1 MDQSSKPIRFLCDEM
16 LTGLARWLR
25 AAGYDTEVCDPAV
38 ADRKVLERAIND
50 NRILI
55 TRDQKLLE
63 MRNAENS
70 VIWLNCNN
78 IDSCV
83 SALGN
88 KVKINW
94 LLDPFSRCMQC
105 NTPLIEADADKIARV
120 PDESRK
126 LAHPLLYCPECD
138 KVYWEGSHVDRMR
151 QKLEAWS
158 KG

>member
-1 MDQSSKPIRFLCDEM
+1 M
-16 LTGLARWLR
+16 LIGLARWLR
-25 AAGYDTEVCDPAV
+25 AAGYDTEVCDSAV
-38 ADRKVLERAIND
+38 ADRRVLEHAINE

-63 MRNAENS
+63 LRDAENS
-70 VIWLNCNN
+70 VLYLACND

-83 SALGN
+83 KDLGT
-88 KVKINW
+88 KLQINW

-105 NTPLIEADADKIARV
+105 NTPLEKASPDKITQV

-126 LAHPLLYCPECD
+126 LAHPLLYCPACD

-151 QKLEAWS
+151 QKLNTWS
-158 KG
+158 HG

>member
-1 MDQSSKPIRFLCDEM
+1 MEHSSDPVRFLCDEM

-25 AAGYDTEVCDPAV
+25 AAGYDTEVCASAV
-38 ADRKVLERAIND
+38 ADRSVLEHAIKD
-50 NRILI
+50 NRILL

-63 MRNAENS
+63 MRNAKNT
-70 VIWLNCNN
+70 VLWLNCNN

-83 SALGN
+83 KELGK
-88 KVKINW
+88 KVQINW

-105 NTPLIEADADKIARV
+105 NTPLIVADTDKLARV

-126 LAHPLLYCPECD
+126 LAHPLLYCPACD

-151 QKLEAWS
+151 QKLNTWS
-158 KG
+158 RG